1 MTATPLKHLVF
12 VGGLSW
18 TRVRAGIKFSVR
30 PIEKFP
36 NADISVYTFGPLAAQ
51 ANAYLATHPKVTH
64 ERTRIVASVVDSPV
78 TNPLDLVFSL
88 ENSFK
93 LWIGQQLEIAS
104 FEAGGHVVAPPRS
117 YKWRSGP
124 RAWAPG
130 CFVDFDRHFGNP
142 DHGHRGRLLGS
153 IGAALAKQEP
163 GAEKPIE
170 KIFHEV
176 LSDRMVCIPGLPPL
190 YEHEQ
195 ILQVL
200 PAVLPLVTQLQAR
213 WNIMRDHMKVALLS
227 GTYEMEPIAAQ
238 ACATAFTKPVR
249 PFCIGPSIDFPLAP
263 PADPDSTIEFLDKV
277 YAELGPHSVIYISFG
292 T

>member
-1 MTATPLKHLVF
+1 YAVETPRVSH
-12 VGGLSW
+12 
-18 TRVRAGIKFSVR
+18 VRAGIKFSVR
-30 PIEKFP
+30 LIEKFP
-36 NADISVYTFGPLAAQ
+36 NADISVYTFGLLAAQ

-64 ERTRIVASVVDSPV
+64 ERRRIVASVVDSPV

-93 LWIGQQLEIAS
+93 PWIGQQLEIAD
-104 FEAGGHVVAPPRS
+104 FEAGGHVVAPPS
-117 YKWRSGP
+117 YIIGDHINGGVALGHGLPVASW
-124 RAWAPG
+124 
-130 CFVDFDRHFGNP
+130 HFGNP

-176 LSDRMVCIPGLPPL
+176 LSDRVVCIPGLPPF

-238 ACATAFTKPVR
+238 ARATAFTKPVR
-249 PFCIGPSIDFPLAP
+249 PFCIGPSVDLPPAP
-263 PADPDSTIEFLDKV
+263 PADPDSTTEFLDKV
-277 YAELGPHSVIYISFG
+277 YAELGPHSDIYISFG